1 MLSYVQT
8 VPCTIAHRRAVSEVF
23 VTDSARI
30 GDDEFAL
37 AVQIPRA
44 HSLWYDREAGY
55 HDPLAMAE
63 AARQGSFVVV
73 HRHLGV
79 PLDLPFSMQ
88 RYEFS
93 VDGLEA
99 FRDDEKSPLEGELR
113 YRLSDRIDRDGELG
127 SMRIDGS
134 LVIGGTPAMTVSGDV
149 VFMSREDYTALRRF
163 QRARKPLGTATGA
176 AVKPVD
182 AGLVGR
188 RDLRNVVLGEGGLL
202 VIDRRHPS
210 FFDHDYDHV
219 PGPLMVE
226 GFRQIAIVA
235 ACEAGTLRSPVAA
248 MTRCRVTFD
257 DFAEFEAPVE
267 LSAEVVGDVVRVGVH
282 QFGKQLVE
290 GEVELRPFA

>member
-1 MLSYVQT
+1 MLSYAQT
-8 VPCTIAHRRAVSEVF
+8 VPCTIAHRRAVGEVF

-37 AVQIPRA
+37 AVQVPRA

-88 RYEFS
+88 RYEFA
-93 VDGLEA
+93 VDSLEA
-99 FRDDEKSPLEGELR
+99 FRDNEKSPLEGELR
-113 YRLSDRIDRDGELG
+113 YRLSDRIERDGELG

-134 LVIGGTPAMTVSGDV
+134 LVIGGTRAMTVSGDV

-163 QRARKPLGTATGA
+163 RRARKPLGTAAGVV
-176 AVKPVD
+176 VKPVD
-182 AGLVGR
+182 AALVGR
-188 RDLRNVVLGEGGLL
+188 RDPRNVVLGEGNLL

-235 ACEAGTLRSPVAA
+235 AGEAGVLPSPAAA
-248 MTRCRVTFD
+248 MVRCRVTFD